1 MVNSILNA
9 VTKQLGTNF
18 GDTYQYYVE
27 DIEQKFTKPCFTVDM
42 LLPVQRSRSPILYD
56 RVMPLV
62 LHYFTDNEKTTK
74 QELYDKAE
82 QLFECLEYLNFEGGL
97 LRGENISWR
106 ITEGVLQFFI
116 TYRFMT
122 KRVTTAEDPL
132 EVLEGTNFITNR
144 KE

>member
-1 MVNSILNA
+1 MVNLILNA

-18 GDTYQYYVE
+18 GDTYHYYVE
-27 DIEQKFTKPCFTVDM
+27 DIEQKFAKPCFTVDM
-42 LLPVQRSRSPILYD
+42 LLPVQRSRSPISYD
-56 RVMPLV
+56 RVMPLII
-62 LHYFTDNEKTTK
+62 HYFTDNEKTTK

-97 LRGENISWR
+97 LRGENISWG

-116 TYRFMT
+116 TYRFIT
-122 KRVTTAEDPL
+122 NRVTTEADTL
-132 EVLEGTNFITNR
+132 EVLEGTNLRTNR

>member
-18 GDTYQYYVE
+18 GDTYHYYVE

-42 LLPVQRSRSPILYD
+42 LLPVQRSRSPVLYD

-62 LHYFTDNEKTTK
+62 LHYFTDNEATTK

-82 QLFECLEYLNFEGGL
+82 QLFDCLEHLNFEGDL
-97 LRGENISWR
+97 LRGEDISWR

-116 TYRFMT
+116 TYRFIA
-122 KRVTTAEDPL
+122 KRVTAENDL
-132 EVLEGTNFITNR
+132 FEVLEETSITTNR